1 MLSATGPT
9 GSITFDGR
17 FVTLNRARSSFV
29 DRGSREI
36 PIGQISGI
44 QWKDASLLMSGHLK
58 LLIPG
63 STERQVGQSG
73 AFKSDIL
80 RDPNAIVFGR
90 KHQPAFEKIRAAINQ
105 AIIGQQNTG
114 MGGPGVSLA
123 DEIAKLQHLAAAG
136 VLSPEEFALA
146 KQRLLAGS

>member
-1 MLSATGPT
+1 MLTATGPT

-17 FVTLNRARSSFV
+17 FVTLNRTRSNFV

-36 PIGQISGI
+36 PIGQISGT
-44 QWKDASLLMSGHLK
+44 QWKNATMFLSGHLK

-90 KHQPAFEKIRAAINQ
+90 KHQSAFEKVRTAISQ

-114 MGGPGVSLA
+114 MGAPGASLA
-123 DEIAKLQHLAAAG
+123 DELAKLQHLAATG

-146 KQRLLAGS
+146 KQRLITGL